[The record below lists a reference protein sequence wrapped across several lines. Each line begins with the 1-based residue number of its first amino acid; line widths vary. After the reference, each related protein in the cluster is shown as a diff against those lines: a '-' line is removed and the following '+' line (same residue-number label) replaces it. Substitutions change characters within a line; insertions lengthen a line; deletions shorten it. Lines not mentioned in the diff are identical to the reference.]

1 MLTKSIDRIAA
12 QAAAIDKGAL
22 EELVRALL
30 LCFFVRQLI
39 RLIWNN
45 CSAAIMLLLHRQI
58 LLIFMNPRMQI
69 IFLFSQKVSL
79 IVKTHITK
87 VEKMVKQLGDL
98 CLQQPRLLLC
108 PRFFPIYLLPI
119 MLYMPHGIVL
129 LMLIRIWLHC
139 LLDQ

>member
-22 EELVRALL
+22 EELERALL
-30 LCFFVRQLI
+30 LWFLVRWLI

-45 CSAAIMLLLHRQI
+45 CSVAIMLLCHQI

-79 IVKTHITK
+79 IVRTH
-87 VEKMVKQLGDL
+87 
-98 CLQQPRLLLC
+98 
-108 PRFFPIYLLPI
+108 Y
-119 MLYMPHGIVL
+119 
-129 LMLIRIWLHC
+129 
-139 LLDQ
+139 